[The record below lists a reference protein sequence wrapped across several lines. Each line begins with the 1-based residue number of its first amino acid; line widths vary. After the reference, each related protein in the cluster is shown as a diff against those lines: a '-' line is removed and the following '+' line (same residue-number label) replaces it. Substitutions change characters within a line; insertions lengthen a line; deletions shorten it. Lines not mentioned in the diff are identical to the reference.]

1 MSSSQ
6 NWRANPANNYHGP
19 KIALIHGLLAGS
31 HMQRHLLQFLR
42 EAGYQDT
49 SLYSNHQRPAAVA
62 RDLIEAGK
70 AGRPIV
76 LIGYSQGGSQV
87 IKVARILQKHGIQCD
102 LVVSLAAGG
111 LGRLYPAQWG
121 FNVRQIPANI
131 KRYLN
136 YFAAVD
142 RLGTDHQYH
151 RNLAVAPGFDTHVEN
166 IAYPADANVDHL
178 SIVRCYPYEQVIPEV
193 RTLFLERLLQELAAL
208 KSVSQPAF

>member
-1 MSSSQ
+1 MSFQ
-6 NWRANPANNYHGP
+6 HWQANPAENYHGP

-42 EAGYQDT
+42 EAGYQDS
-49 SLYSNHQRPAAVA
+49 SLYSNHQRPARIAI
-62 RDLIEAGK
+62 DLIAAAK

-87 IKVARILQKHGIQCD
+87 IKVAKILQQHGLACD

-121 FNVRQIPANI
+121 FNVRHIPANI

-142 RLGTDHQYH
+142 HLGTDRKYH
-151 RNLAVAPGFDTHVEN
+151 HNLAVAPGFSTHVEN
-166 IAYPADANVDHL
+166 IAYPPESKVDHL
-178 SIVRCYPYEQVIPEV
+178 SIVRCYPLEQVIPEV
-193 RTLFLERLLQELAAL
+193 RNLFLERLLNELQTL
-208 KSVSQPAF
+208 K